1 MQKLYYIPSHP
12 DSITFYSHTHQTSFS
27 IKLNKN
33 IKINIYIILY
43 VFLILRKKCI
53 IKKFI
58 YYNRQ
63 IVNLKVFA

>member
-33 IKINIYIILY
+33 IKINIYNIMDNIIIIVFAIIL
-43 VFLILRKKCI
+43 I
-53 IKKFI
+53 IK
-58 YYNRQ
+58 
-63 IVNLKVFA
+63 